1 MTKLPVVSAR
11 ELVAAMR
18 RLGYE
23 VRRQTGSHVHLKH
36 DQRPRL
42 TIPNHKEIARGTL
55 KAILTQTGISV
66 EELIALL
73 K

>member
-11 ELVAAMR
+11 ELVAAMG

-23 VRRQTGSHVHLKH
+23 VRRQRGSHIHLKH
-36 DQRPRL
+36 DSRPRL
-42 TIPNHKEIARGTL
+42 TVPNHKEIARGTL
-55 KAILTQTGISV
+55 KAILAQAGISV
-66 EELIALL
+66 EELMALL

>member
-11 ELVAAMR
+11 ELVAAMG

-23 VRRQTGSHVHLKH
+23 VRRQTGSHIHLKH
-36 DQRPRL
+36 DRRPRL
-42 TIPNHKEIARGTL
+42 TVPNHKEIARGTL
-55 KAILTQTGISV
+55 KAILAQAGISA
-66 EELIALL
+66 EELMALL

>member
-1 MTKLPVVSAR
+1 VTKLPVVSAR

-36 DQRPRL
+36 DWRPRL
-42 TIPNHKEIARGTL
+42 TIPNRKEIARGTL
-55 KAILTQTGISV
+55 KAIITQAGISV
-66 EELIALL
+66 EELTTLL

>member
-1 MTKLPVVSAR
+1 MTKLPFVLAR
-11 ELVAAMR
+11 RLVGAMR

-23 VRRQTGSHVHLKH
+23 VRRQKGSHVHLKH

-42 TIPNHKEIARGTL
+42 TIPNHKENARGTL
-55 KAILTQTGISV
+55 KAILAQAGISV